1 MKKLKKKLPLVLV
14 ALGLLFFGLYQYF
27 KNYVD
32 PGIFD
37 NDYQYTRVYN
47 YKAEKIKPKKAKVKE
62 INLEFIYYEKSVVP
76 QGLTWSEE
84 TRSDLGLF
92 NGGDVILHAT
102 LEDGSKIRIPLEKT
116 IRMGLTFSRKLLY
129 DKKLEQ
135 EMLRRFPNVIT
146 EKNSGFKI
154 AFLAGMM
161 YVGDTLYQVP
171 EIEAVT
177 RFDLKNPKNG
187 KLQTYYEYGNLP
199 EKTNTPVFLKTKKDV
214 NQADMQSFYDDYHN
228 SWKGYWDRGA
238 DTISKELSNTYQY
251 KFYYDTWYYSD
262 SLSNLPININ
272 PTGSKFKLTVTR
284 TQLIKRDQNDRMKV
298 RTTQKIY
305 TENNKEEYEKEV
317 LNELRNYY
325 DDSERARKKYFVS
338 KKQEVLILLLES
350 IFRR

>member
-116 IRMGLTFSRKLLY
+116 IRMGPNFSRKLLY

-146 EKNSGFKI
+146 EKNSGLKI

-284 TQLIKRDQNDRMKV
+284 TQLIKRYQNDRMKV

-325 DDSERARKKYFVS
+325 DDSERARKK
-338 KKQEVLILLLES
+338 
-350 IFRR
+350 IFRK

>member
-116 IRMGLTFSRKLLY
+116 IRMGPTFSRKLLY

-298 RTTQKIY
+298 RTHKRSIQKTI
-305 TENNKEEYEKEV
+305 K
-317 LNELRNYY
+317 R
-325 DDSERARKKYFVS
+325 SMKKKS
-338 KKQEVLILLLES
+338 S
-350 IFRR
+350 TN